1 MPDMGDVLNY
11 AKPEDIKVAAAALL
25 GVSEVHHRREEAFDD
40 VFYFLNLIPEFKHYF
55 KNFIDVLNNPIR
67 REPELLT
74 HGQGQM
80 MKGNIRHCG
89 TYVFF
94 PLIVVSWFVCVLLM
108 NCIPFRSRTPIRK
121 ERPPSWSLLHVD
133 PGDRRGRV

>member
-1 MPDMGDVLNY
+1 MVDVLNY

-25 GVSEVHHRREEAFDD
+25 GVSEVQHRREEAFDD
-40 VFYFLNLIPEFKHYF
+40 VFYFLNLIPELKTYF

-94 PLIVVSWFVCVLLM
+94 PLFVVSWSGLCVF
-108 NCIPFRSRTPIRK
+108 CS
-121 ERPPSWSLLHVD
+121 
-133 PGDRRGRV
+133 